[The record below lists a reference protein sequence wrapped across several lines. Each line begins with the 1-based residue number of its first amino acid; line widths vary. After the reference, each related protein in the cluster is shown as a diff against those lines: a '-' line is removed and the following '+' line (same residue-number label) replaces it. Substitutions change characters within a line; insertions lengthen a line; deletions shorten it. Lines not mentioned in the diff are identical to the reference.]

1 MTEPRRR
8 LGIRARITSVA
19 VAVVAIAL
27 IAGAVGF
34 WFTLRSSLLGQ
45 LEVAARQDAT
55 AWAEQVDDAGLESL
69 PDVDDD
75 RFWQVIDRETGGAIE
90 ASDVAEDLGA
100 LADREGSASGAIDIP
115 GEGVFVIA
123 ADAEDGDRVVVAG
136 RSTADSS
143 ATLASV
149 ATLLAVSVP
158 LIVLVVGFTTW
169 IAVGRALAPV
179 DRLRGQVDAVTA
191 SDLSRRVDDPHTT
204 DEVGRLARTMNG
216 MLARLETAQRSQRRF
231 ISDASHEL
239 KSPLAVLRQYAE
251 VALAHPERVSPRLL
265 ADTVLG
271 EGARLERLVQG
282 MLVLAKADENALVL
296 DVAEVDLDDIL
307 FAEGQRVRATT
318 SIVADGSGIRPVRAR
333 ADAGLV
339 AQAVRNLV
347 DNAVRHAAG
356 RVALSTAQADGSAMV
371 IVEDD
376 GPGVPAAE
384 RARVWERFV
393 RLDEARSRDA
403 GGSGLGLAI
412 VAEIAR
418 AHGGSVRLDDAA
430 LGGARFTLILP
441 V

>member
-34 WFTLRSSLLGQ
+34 WLTLRGSLLGQ

-55 AWAEQVDDAGLESL
+55 AWAEQVDDAGVESL

-75 RFWQVIDRETGGAIE
+75 RFWQVIDRDTGGVIA
-90 ASDVAEDLGA
+90 ASDIAEDLGP
-100 LADREGSASGAIDIP
+100 LADREGAAPGAIDIP
-115 GEGVFVIA
+115 GEGVFVIS
-123 ADAEDGDRVVVAG
+123 ADAEGGDWVVVAG
-136 RSTADSS
+136 RSTADSD

-158 LIVLVVGFTTW
+158 LIILVVGFTTW

-179 DRLRGQVDAVTA
+179 DRLRAQVDAVTA

-296 DVAEVDLDDIL
+296 DAVEVDLDDVL
-307 FAEGQRVRATT
+307 FAEAQRVRATT
-318 SIVADGSGIRPVRAR
+318 AVEVDGSGIRPVRAR

-347 DNAVRHAAG
+347 DNAVRHASG
-356 RVALSTAQADGSAMV
+356 RVALSTAQADGMAV
-371 IVEDD
+371 VVVEDD
-376 GPGVPAAE
+376 GPGVPPDQRE
-384 RARVWERFV
+384 RVWERFV

-430 LGGARFTLILP
+430 LGGARFTLSLP
-441 V
+441 E